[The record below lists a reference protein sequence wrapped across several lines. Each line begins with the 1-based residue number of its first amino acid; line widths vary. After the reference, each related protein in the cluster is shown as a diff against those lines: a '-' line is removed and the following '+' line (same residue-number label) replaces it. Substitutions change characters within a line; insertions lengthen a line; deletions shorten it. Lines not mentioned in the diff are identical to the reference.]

1 MKKIFSL
8 SLFTI
13 ISFYSSGQSIVV
25 STNLWSNL
33 ISIEPTGRLMTEI
46 IKFTSDTTINLITYK
61 TVERSLDTN
70 QLNWTSYGFIREDA
84 NKRVYYKL
92 HASDPEKLLY
102 ALNLALDDSI
112 LAFGVKTFNNIAYLD
127 SAMYHVTAIDTMLV
141 GSTYQKKLH
150 LSVIF
155 GGSLTEAEQW
165 VDSMGS
171 MSGILHNFNMK
182 IGDDGYSLLCF
193 EENGIFKYHNPSYTN
208 CYVVTGIETISGPE
222 ITVSV
227 NPNPVTEISTV
238 RITGMK
244 GNSEILGRFYN
255 SLGENVLTKSA
266 TNEFQLRKSE
276 LPSGIYLLTV
286 QSTEGTFVSRKIV
299 IR

>member
-1 MKKIFSL
+1 MKKIFFL
-8 SLFTI
+8 SLFAI
-13 ISFYSSGQSIVV
+13 ISFYSSGQSIVI

-61 TVERSLDTN
+61 TVERSMDAN

-84 NKRVYYKL
+84 NKRLYYKL

-102 ALNLALDDSI
+102 DLNLALDDSI
-112 LAFGVKTFNNIAYLD
+112 MVFGVHTFNNTVYLD
-127 SAMYHVTAIDTMLV
+127 SAMYYVTAVDSMLV
-141 GSTYQKKLH
+141 GNTYRKKLH
-150 LSVIF
+150 LSVNL
-155 GGSLTEAEQW
+155 GGSLVEAEQW
-165 VDSMGS
+165 IDSMGS

-193 EENGIFKYHNPSYTN
+193 EESEVLKYHNPSYTD
-208 CYVVTGIETISGPE
+208 CYVVTGIETNSSPE
-222 ITVSV
+222 VMVSV
-227 NPNPVTEISTV
+227 YPNPVTDISTI
-238 RITGMK
+238 RINGMIE
-244 GNSEILGRFYN
+244 NSGILVQFYN
-255 SLGENVLTKSA
+255 SWGVNVLTKSA
-266 TNEFQLRKSE
+266 TNEFHLRKSE

-286 QSTEGTFVSRKIV
+286 QFTEETIVSRKIL